1 MPNVMQCAAVQRVC
15 MRSVLFA
22 LSVASLSVAGAAP
35 QPSVTKNDAP
45 QQTSELQSL
54 FQQLGK
60 AGTPDEARPIEEKIL
75 TLFLESGSASVDL
88 LMTRAAAALADG
100 DTDTA
105 RKLLDIVT
113 EVAPKYAEGWHQR
126 GRLQAVAGD
135 DEGAITSLQ
144 RAVTLNPR
152 QFAAMAELGA
162 ILSEYGDK
170 RDALAILRKAMAL
183 DRNIGGVDREVQK
196 LTHDVEGERI

>member
-1 MPNVMQCAAVQRVC
+1 
-15 MRSVLFA
+15 
-22 LSVASLSVAGAAP
+22 
-35 QPSVTKNDAP
+35 
-45 QQTSELQSL
+45 
-54 FQQLGK
+54 
-60 AGTPDEARPIEEKIL
+60 
-75 TLFLESGSASVDL
+75 
-88 LMTRAAAALADG
+88 MTRAAAALADG

-135 DEGAITSLQ
+135 DEGAIISLQ

-183 DRNIGGVDREVQK
+183 DRNFGGVDREVQK
-196 LTHDVEGERI
+196 LTRDVEGERI